1 MASAPGEGTR
11 PTGGQFSRGC
21 RPGAL
26 TRRLSVW
33 RLLRVP
39 VMKEKSISWSKAAST
54 LAVLVFLTACS
65 DNSNQGASAPQPGE
79 PSLIEPNV
87 RVGKVVAGMT
97 VKQLVTQL
105 GEPQRRTAKALEYT
119 QLGFAVVPD
128 SNGVLSIVMCGD
140 VTGIHGP
147 FVKAFTG
154 RTKEGIGMFSTR
166 DELLKAYGEP
176 TESEKFPGG
185 LESMKY
191 QPLGMTFTLERGKVH
206 HIIVRLG
213 AASETNRSVTLEPA
227 PAPDQK

>member
-1 MASAPGEGTR
+1 
-11 PTGGQFSRGC
+11 
-21 RPGAL
+21 
-26 TRRLSVW
+26 
-33 RLLRVP
+33 
-39 VMKEKSISWSKAAST
+39 MKIACT
-54 LAVLVFLTACS
+54 LGVLVFLTACS
-65 DNSNQGASAPQPGE
+65 DKSNQVVSAQPGE

-128 SNGVLSIVMCGD
+128 SNGVVSIVMCGD

-154 RTKEGIGMFSTR
+154 RTKEGIGMLSTR

-185 LESMKY
+185 LESMNY
-191 QPLGMTFTLERGKVH
+191 PPLGMTFTLERGKVH

-213 AASETNRSVTLEPA
+213 ASSETNRSVTLEPT